1 MYNLNSKW
9 SFFGRGLGV
18 NPCGNGSKSLM
29 RQMNKHEGRDVD
41 EYLKERGIFD
51 EVDSLTQQELEAL
64 RDQDSLEIIET
75 PPSYVSRFLQWL
87 RHAFNV

>member
-1 MYNLNSKW
+1 
-9 SFFGRGLGV
+9 
-18 NPCGNGSKSLM
+18 
-29 RQMNKHEGRDVD
+29 MNKHEGRDVD

-64 RDQDSLEIIET
+64 KDQDSLEIIET

>member
-1 MYNLNSKW
+1 
-9 SFFGRGLGV
+9 
-18 NPCGNGSKSLM
+18 
-29 RQMNKHEGRDVD
+29 MNKHEGRDVD

-75 PPSYVSRFLQWL
+75 PSSYVSRFLQWL

>member
-1 MYNLNSKW
+1 MS
-9 SFFGRGLGV
+9 
-18 NPCGNGSKSLM
+18 PCGNGSKSLM
-29 RQMNKHEGRDVD
+29 RQMNKYEGRDVD

-64 RDQDSLEIIET
+64 KDQDSVEIIET
-75 PPSYVSRFLQWL
+75 SPSYVGRVLQWL

>member
-1 MYNLNSKW
+1 M
-9 SFFGRGLGV
+9 
-18 NPCGNGSKSLM
+18 NGHA
-29 RQMNKHEGRDVD
+29 RRDVD

-51 EVDSLTQQELEAL
+51 EVDNLTQQELGAL

-75 PPSYVSRFLQWL
+75 SPSYVGRFLQWL